1 METTATL
8 NVRRRVQDYR
18 AWRAEYETLDG
29 LHERHGCSSA
39 IVGPPSIEIAVE
51 A

>member
-1 METTATL
+1 VDTTATL
-8 NVRRRVQDYR
+8 SVRRRVQDYG

-29 LHERHGCSSA
+29 LHERPGCSSA
-39 IVGPPSIEIAVE
+39 VAEPPPIEIAVE